1 MKKTSL
7 IVLIGS
13 AVLTAVFLVIWLA
26 GFVIGETFGGLI
38 HLFLLLSFVTGF
50 GVFVGIVL
58 LVISLVQKK

>member
-13 AVLTAVFLVIWLA
+13 VVLAGVFLLIWLA
-26 GFVIGETFGGLI
+26 GLVIGETLGGLI
-38 HLFLLLSFVTGF
+38 HVFLLLSLVAGF
-50 GVFVGIVL
+50 GVVVGLVL